1 MNHIS
6 EEQLVLF
13 YYGEQGESA
22 GGDSPDVES
31 HLEQCEACRS
41 EFRAL
46 QLLLNTV
53 NSAPVPER
61 GPEYGSMVWKR
72 IEKRIDKQAGRSP
85 RRMFQWWIWAPAAA
99 ALVMVSFMAGRL
111 SHRAVGP
118 ETTVATNGSN
128 SSGSGNATTAANK
141 AIAANAA
148 NSKFR
153 ERILLVAVGDHLE
166 RSQMILAELT
176 NAPNGQGKLDI
187 TDERQT
193 AADLLEDN
201 RLYRQTA
208 RSTGDT
214 AVASVLDDLER
225 VLMEIA
231 NSPTQVSNGQ
241 LDDLRQQIENRGLLF
256 KVRVLGSRVREQEN
270 KPASEKDREAKKL

>member
-13 YYGEQGESA
+13 YYGEQAESA
-22 GGDSPDVES
+22 GIES
-31 HLEQCEACRS
+31 HLEECEACRK
-41 EFRAL
+41 EFRSL

-61 GPEYGSMVWKR
+61 GPEYGPAVWKR
-72 IEKRIDKQAGRSP
+72 IEKHVGRSH
-85 RRMFQWWIWAPAAA
+85 RRVFQWWIWAPAMAG
-99 ALVMVSFMAGRL
+99 LVLVSFMAGRL

-118 ETTVATNGSN
+118 AATVATTSTASGDSSN
-128 SSGSGNATTAANK
+128 TASTTS
-141 AIAANAA
+141 A

-166 RSQMILAELT
+166 RSQMVLAELT

-187 TDERQT
+187 TDERQM
-193 AADLLEDN
+193 AAELLDDN

-225 VLMEIA
+225 VLIEIA
-231 NSPTQVSNGQ
+231 HSPTEVSNVQ

-256 KVRVLGSRVREQEN
+256 KVRVLGSKVREQES
-270 KPASEKDREAKKL
+270 KPATDKDRNSKKL